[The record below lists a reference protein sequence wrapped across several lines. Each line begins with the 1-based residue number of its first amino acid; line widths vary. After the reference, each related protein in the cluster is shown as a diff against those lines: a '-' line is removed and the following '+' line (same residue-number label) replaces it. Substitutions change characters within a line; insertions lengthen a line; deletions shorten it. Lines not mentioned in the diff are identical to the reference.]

1 MHILQPDFIQIDVEL
16 ADALNYM
23 VQHYYQGPGIV
34 QESLDRLQ
42 QAFRCCGSFFFLYIK
57 HANASGNAGCS
68 DFRAFRQDPPRT
80 CDIRCDGCHY
90 RIWLA
95 LRIGFSVSLAVF
107 AIVILAQ
114 VQFFSKNLSYK
125 VLGINSR

>member
-1 MHILQPDFIQIDVEL
+1 MLNFKIDVEL

-42 QAFRCCGSFFFLYIK
+42 QAFRCCGNLILNISTFYL
-57 HANASGNAGCS
+57 GNAGCS
-68 DFRAFRQDPPRT
+68 DFLAFRQDPPRT
-80 CDIRCDGCHY
+80 CDLRCDGCHY

-95 LRIGFSVSLAVF
+95 LRIGFSIALAVF
-107 AIVILAQ
+107 SIVILAQ
-114 VQFFSKNLSYK
+114 VILKYRK
-125 VLGINSR
+125 